1 MKYKW
6 MAIGLIAILTACGGN
21 TEAKQDAPAD
31 VAETAAQTEEAAPQP
46 ETTVNKDGS
55 ITTTTSKTVGATTG
69 STQLQSKTET
79 DSDGSGSLNV
89 DTTINTDAAVNMD
102 ATVNVESTI
111 NVDPTIT
118 VESGSG
124 EYGIGPAIAEKVG
137 DYEDYDPKKVVQV
150 VTKGTL
156 DRYPDKTV
164 GEAFNEFFNHPKW
177 RYYKSELNEDVVE
190 FTGDAIYAE
199 EKGRMTVQFLLY
211 DDHTFEIFG
220 IWVGS
225 REPSSD
231 EEYSL
236 SDDEIVY
243 ALEDIYEPVD

>member
-1 MKYKW
+1 
-6 MAIGLIAILTACGGN
+6 
-21 TEAKQDAPAD
+21 
-31 VAETAAQTEEAAPQP
+31 
-46 ETTVNKDGS
+46 
-55 ITTTTSKTVGATTG
+55 
-69 STQLQSKTET
+69 
-79 DSDGSGSLNV
+79 
-89 DTTINTDAAVNMD
+89 MD

-118 VESGSG
+118 VENEAAAIGSG
-124 EYGIGPAIAEKVG
+124 EFGIGPAIAEKVR

-156 DRYPDKTV
+156 DRYSDKSV

-190 FTGDAIYAE
+190 FTGDAIYDE
-199 EKGRMTVQFLLY
+199 EKGHMTVQFLLY
-211 DDHTFEIFG
+211 DDHTFELFG

-236 SDDEIVY
+236 SDDEVVY
-243 ALEDIYEPVD
+243 ALEDIYAPVD